1 MNKIIEDELIEGLHV
16 LVGVN
21 KKLLKDYVSDNDI
34 RHILDHP
41 AALGMDARQTEK
53 LYQLKDFINAYSI
66 LRAEAEDEEIS
77 CTQKAKDLFLARMG
91 YHCEYESVMAVF
103 LDTKEKI
110 ISCEVISQGS
120 VNCSIILPQKIA
132 KRAILLDATS
142 VIVGHNHPSLSTT
155 PSMEDISVTKNL
167 LSGLRLL
174 DIRLLDHII
183 VGGNQALSMLEKG
196 IVDFKGDLDID
207 DHMAPTKEKL
217 EQSGEEEQVQT
228 SM

>member
-21 KKLLKDYVSDNDI
+21 EKLLRDYVRDNDI

-41 AALGMDARQTEK
+41 AVLGMDSRQTEK
-53 LYQLKDFINAYSI
+53 LYQLKDFINAYGI
-66 LRAEAEDEEIS
+66 LRTEAENEEIS
-77 CTQKAKDLFLARMG
+77 CTQQAKDLFLARIG
-91 YHCEYESVMAVF
+91 YHCEYESVMAAF
-103 LDTKEKI
+103 LDIKGKI

-120 VNCSIILPQKIA
+120 VNVSIMLPQKIA
-132 KRAILLDATS
+132 KRAILLDAAA
-142 VIVGHNHPSLSTT
+142 VIVGHNHPSLSTS
-155 PSMEDISVTKNL
+155 PSMEDIDATINL
-167 LSGLRLL
+167 LSALQFLG
-174 DIRLLDHII
+174 IRLLDHII

-207 DHMAPTKEKL
+207 DHMAPTKKKL
-217 EQSGEEEQVQT
+217 EQSGEEEQVQM

>member
-1 MNKIIEDELIEGLHV
+1 MNKIIEDELIKGLHV
-16 LVGVN
+16 LVGIN
-21 KKLLKDYVSDNDI
+21 KEMLRDYVRDNDI

-41 AALGMDARQTEK
+41 AVLGMDIRQTEK
-53 LYQLKDFINAYSI
+53 LYQLKDFINAYGI
-66 LRAEAEDEEIS
+66 LRDEAENEEIS

-91 YHCEYESVMAVF
+91 YHCEYESVMAAF
-103 LDTKEKI
+103 LDTKGKI
-110 ISCEVISQGS
+110 ISCEVISQGA
-120 VNCSIILPQKIA
+120 VNCSILLPQKIA

-155 PSMEDISVTKNL
+155 PSMEDIGVTKNL

-183 VGGNQALSMLEKG
+183 VGGNQALSMCEKG

-207 DHMAPTKEKL
+207 DPLALMDEKQ
-217 EQSGEEEQVQT
+217 EWTVEENQMQ
-228 SM
+228 MGI